1 MSYATGSTIYEQ
13 VVSLDQNNVAV
24 SGATF
29 DTVLYRD
36 GAVSATS
43 VTVALLDATRGVFR
57 ASFVPTLYGSY
68 QLYMRNLSTDVV
80 FIGGPYDVASGSTG
94 GGQTIEVYVGL

>member
-13 VVSLDQNNVAV
+13 VVSVDANNNVV

-29 DTVLYRD
+29 DTVLYQN
-36 GAVSATS
+36 GATSALS
-43 VTVALLDATRGVFR
+43 VTVALLDATRGMFG
-57 ASFVPTLYGSY
+57 ASFTPTAYGMY

-80 FIGGPYDVASGSTG
+80 FVSDPYDVSTGSTSA
-94 GGQTIEVYVGL
+94 QSVEVYVGL